1 MDDYGDDN
9 AYAVYGDDDDD
20 GSAPATAVVT
30 NDDDYED
37 DLDDFALPDEDLNGL
52 HIVDK
57 DGNEEP
63 TPEDVV
69 VKKSKAK
76 NNK

>member
-9 AYAVYGDDDDD
+9 TYVGYGDDDDD
-20 GSAPATAVVT
+20 AATPATSAVVG
-30 NDDDYED
+30 DDDYED

-57 DGNEEP
+57 DGDEVIDSSRNS
-63 TPEDVV
+63 
-69 VKKSKAK
+69 KKDDK
-76 NNK
+76 